1 MNKTKFSTKYT
12 ALINRA
18 AAIAK
23 KEGGAQIE
31 RRHLL
36 AALCA
41 MAPKHLN
48 RLVGRNQLYFVG
60 ELPFQDVS
68 SLEPCKIAFSSAAY
82 RVLSLYGGVLGKV
95 VEATDANLIDIY
107 HVGAA
112 LLIDDSADSPVQEWL
127 NANGLSLNKA
137 EVIERV
143 KRLGRKGAKKRSER
157 EIYRAVA
164 NIRMQMLDGIVGQ
177 EHAVSKV
184 CDSLLGN
191 WLLPQE
197 NRRPLTIM
205 LCGDR
210 GSGKS
215 LFATKLTEA
224 IVHNRD
230 SVTVTFLSGGMFAS
244 ENTSHDIPG
253 YGPGWKA
260 QSMGLVTGPVSKNPE
275 EIIVMED
282 FDLLHPIARSHM
294 LKVLTTARLMDEM
307 LGREVDF
314 SRAMIILIC
323 SAGCDTAKLGDTNM
337 EKTRARIVEE
347 IVSGMTESNRRD
359 NVMALGE
366 VATEVVMMKG
376 LTADELRKVLVHTID
391 AEVLSIKNTISKKV
405 VVDTNRLAD
414 VMLEGVCS
422 LRPSGIAPMVKAN
435 VGDPIRK
442 AIMESNGAK
451 VKSVEVVIDSDS
463 EVDVNTVAKNLA
475 MRRRRLVTASA
486 SFEESRLVLRISSGD
501 FVLLPAVCDGFIRIL
516 PPKAGDS
523 FDKLVGLE
531 KPIAVLRHCIKY
543 MHGETNI
550 NPGGGGFLFVG
561 APGTG
566 KSCLA
571 RSLAYE
577 AGVPYAL
584 LNCAELTSPEAIINV
599 FNKLRLYGK
608 SGLVAI
614 FDEIDGI
621 GGDRDDNKSSAYIE
635 RLNLLLENIDGIAN
649 DPESRIVYV
658 GLSNRMEAIDGAL
671 LRDGRFGRVV
681 NFRGLDAA
689 GRRKLLAMEISECGI
704 TPAPDEKIL
713 DLMAKT
719 TNGMP
724 GSMLKAIVHELAI
737 MASESGPLTREMY
750 AKARKIVMHGEGTTT
765 VELSDEQLLSCA
777 VHEAGHALACDFAG
791 RDFNL
796 ASIVEDDPSRLG
808 CVEPAEKTHCTG
820 ASILASIDI
829 ALAGLAGQEVMGL
842 PPSGGGSDLH
852 KAKELAFDYI
862 RNGFCRD
869 WGLLYLEEPNEKMMA
884 LANKILDERYSK
896 VSKLLLD
903 ARPILSRFAKML
915 SERKVLFHDDLRM
928 IKNSFTR
935 KGAEYGKEV

>member
-1 MNKTKFSTKYT
+1 MNKPKFSVRYT
-12 ALINRA
+12 ALMNRA
-18 AAIAK
+18 AGVAK
-23 KEGGAQIE
+23 HEGGSLIE

-41 MAPKHLN
+41 MSPKLLN
-48 RLVGRNQLYFVG
+48 RLLGCNQLFFVG

-68 SLEPCKIAFSSAAY
+68 SLEPCKMAFSREAY
-82 RVLSLYGGVLGKV
+82 RVLSIYGGVLGKV
-95 VEATDANLIDIY
+95 VEATDANLIDIH

-112 LLIDDSADSPVQEWL
+112 LLIDDSSDSPVHELL
-127 NANGLSLNKA
+127 NANGLSVNNAK
-137 EVIERV
+137 VIERV
-143 KRLGRKGAKKRSER
+143 KRIGRKGAKKRRER

-501 FVLLPAVCDGFIRIL
+501 FVLLPAVCDGFIRII

-550 NPGGGGFLFVG
+550 NPGGGFLFVG
-561 APGTG
+561 GPGTG

-658 GLSNRMEAIDGAL
+658 GLSNRMEAIDAAL
-671 LRDGRFGRVV
+671 LRDGRFGRVI
-681 NFRGLDAA
+681 NFRSLDVAD
-689 GRRKLLAMEISECGI
+689 RRKLLAMEISECGI

-765 VELSDEQLLSCA
+765 VMLSDEELLSCA
-777 VHEAGHALACDFAG
+777 VHEAGHAVVCDAAG

-796 ASIVEDDPSRLG
+796 ASIIEDDPSRLG
-808 CVEPAEKTHCTG
+808 CVEPAEKTHCTS

-829 ALAGLAGQEVMGL
+829 ALAGLVGQEVMGL
-842 PPSGGGSDLH
+842 PPSGGESDL
-852 KAKELAFDYI
+852 KMANQLAFDYI
-862 RNGFCRD
+862 RNGFCREE
-869 WGLLYLEEPNEKMMA
+869 WGLVYLEEPDEKMKA
-884 LANKILDERYSK
+884 LAGKILDERYCK
-896 VSKLLLD
+896 VSKTLRD
-903 ARPILSRFAKML
+903 AKPILSRFAQKL
-915 SERKVLFHDDLRM
+915 AERRMLFHDDLRM
-928 IKNSFTR
+928 IKKSLVK
-935 KGAEYGKEV
+935 KGAEYGNEV

>member
-41 MAPKHLN
+41 MAPKLLN

-82 RVLSLYGGVLGKV
+82 RVLSIYGGVLGKV
-95 VEATDANLIDIY
+95 VEATDANLIDIH

-191 WLLPQE
+191 WLLPHE
-197 NRRPLTIM
+197 NRTRPLTIM

-260 QSMGLVTGPVSKNPE
+260 QSLGLVTGPVSKNPE

-282 FDLLHPIARSHM
+282 FDLLHPIAHSHM

-323 SAGCDTAKLGDTNM
+323 SAGCDTANLGDTNM

-366 VATEVVMMKG
+366 VATEVVMMKS
-376 LTADELRKVLVHTID
+376 LTADELRKVLVRTID
-391 AEVLSIKNTISKKV
+391 TEVLSIKNTISKKV

-422 LRPSGIAPMVKAN
+422 LRPSGIAPMIKAN

-442 AIMESNGAK
+442 AIMESNGTK

-486 SFEESRLVLRISSGD
+486 SFEESRLVLHISSGD
-501 FVLLPAVCDGFIRIL
+501 FVLLPAVCDGFIRIS
-516 PPKAGDS
+516 PPKAGDT
-523 FDKLVGLE
+523 FDKLVGLD
-531 KPIAVLRHCIKY
+531 KPIAVLRRG
-543 MHGETNI
+543 MRFLHGEFGV
-550 NPGGGGFLFVG
+550 NPGGFMFVG

-571 RSLAYE
+571 RAWAYE
-577 AGVPYAL
+577 AGVPFVQ
-584 LNCAELTSPEAIINV
+584 LNCAELISPEAITNV

-608 SGLVAI
+608 GGLIAI
-614 FDEIDGI
+614 FDEIDAI
-621 GGDRDDNKSSAYIE
+621 GGDRDDNKSAAYIE

-658 GLSNRMEAIDGAL
+658 GLTNRMQAIDGAL
-671 LRDGRFGRVV
+671 LRDGRFGRVI
-681 NFRGLDAA
+681 NFSGLDVAD
-689 GRRKLLAMEISECGI
+689 RRKLLDMEIAECGI
-704 TPAPDEKIL
+704 TPAPSEELL
-713 DLMAKT
+713 DLMART
-719 TNGMP
+719 TNEMP
-724 GSMLKAIVHELAI
+724 GSMLKAIVHELAF
-737 MASESGPLTREMY
+737 MASESEPLTREMY
-750 AKARKIVMHGEGTTT
+750 AKARIIVMHGEGTTT
-765 VELSDEQLLSCA
+765 VKLSDEQLLSCA
-777 VHEAGHALACDFAG
+777 VHEAGHALACEEAG
-791 RDFNL
+791 RNFNL

-862 RNGFCRD
+862 RNGFCRE

-896 VSKLLLD
+896 VSKMLLD
-903 ARPILSRFAKML
+903 AKLILSRFAKML
-915 SERKVLFHDDLRM
+915 SERKMLFHDDLRM
-928 IKNSFTR
+928 LKKSLAK
-935 KGAEYGKEV
+935 KGSEYGNEV